1 MFFVPK
7 NHDESMVSLP
17 PMEKKN
23 VWKSALIHSANV
35 AGAESL
41 LAG

>member
-1 MFFVPK
+1 MFSVPK

-17 PMEKKN
+17 PMEKN
-23 VWKSALIHSANV
+23 VWKSALIIHSANV

>member
-1 MFFVPK
+1 MFSVPK
-7 NHDESMVSLP
+7 SHDESMVSLP
-17 PMEKKN
+17 RMEKN
-23 VWKSALIHSANV
+23 VWKSALIHSVNV